1 MKTVLVTGASRG
13 IGLAVSRRL
22 ASAGYQLA
30 LHYRGDESAARD
42 LAAEMTRRGVPH
54 ALFRADLADPAAAR
68 ALPDQVVERF
78 GRLDALI
85 NNAGITDD
93 TVFMTMPRE
102 RYAHV
107 LQTNL
112 VGTMRLT
119 HAALPHLCRAEAPA
133 IVIMSSLGGVAG
145 KEGQV
150 AYTTSKGGLIGLTQW
165 LAARYGH
172 TGLRVNAVAPG
183 FIETDM
189 TRQLKPAMTRHI
201 LDGTALHRAG
211 HVDEVAEAVLYLL
224 QPGYMQA
231 TTLRVDGG
239 FNR

>member
-1 MKTVLVTGASRG
+1 MRTVLVTGASRG
-13 IGLAVSRRL
+13 IGLAVARRL
-22 ASAGYQLA
+22 AQAGHQLA

-42 LAAEMTRRGVPH
+42 LAAEMSRGGVPH
-54 ALFRADLADPAAAR
+54 ALLRADIADPAEAA
-68 ALPDQVVERF
+68 ALPGRVVERF
-78 GRLDALI
+78 GRLDALV

-102 RYAHV
+102 RYARV

-112 VGTMRLT
+112 FGTMRLT
-119 HAALPHLCRAEAPA
+119 HAALPHLCKAEAPA
-133 IVIMSSLGGVAG
+133 IVMMSSLGGVVG

-150 AYTTSKGGLIGLTQW
+150 AYATSKGGLIGFTQW

-201 LDGTALHRAG
+201 LEGTALGRAG
-211 HVDEVAEAVLYLL
+211 RAEEVAEAVFQLL
-224 QPGYMQA
+224 QPGYVQA

>member
-1 MKTVLVTGASRG
+1 MRTVLVTGATRG
-13 IGLAVSRRL
+13 IGLAVARRL
-22 ASAGYQLA
+22 AQAGHQLA

-42 LAAEMTRRGVPH
+42 LAAEMSRRQVPH
-54 ALFRADLADPAAAR
+54 ALFRADIADPAEAA
-68 ALPDQVVERF
+68 ALPGQVAARF
-78 GRLDALI
+78 GRLDALV

-93 TVFMTMPRE
+93 AVFLTMPQE
-102 RYAHV
+102 RYARV
-107 LQTNL
+107 LRTNL
-112 VGTMRLT
+112 LGTMRLT
-119 HAALPHLCRAEAPA
+119 HAAMPHLAQAEAPA

-150 AYTTSKGGLIGLTQW
+150 AYAASKGGLIGLTQW

-189 TRQLKPAMTRHI
+189 TRQLKPAMTQHI
-201 LDGTALHRAG
+201 LDGTALGRAG
-211 HVDEVAEAVLYLL
+211 RAEEVAETVFQLL
-224 QPGYMQA
+224 QPGYVQA

-239 FNR
+239 FHR